1 MSGIRRH
8 NFVILLGGGA
18 AAWPFAARAQQPAM
32 PVIGL
37 IDAASAADRSD
48 VMVAFR
54 EALAEAG
61 YIEGQNVAIE
71 YRWAEGR
78 FDRLPELATDL
89 VRRRVNVI
97 VTPATTAAALAAK
110 AATATIPIVFGVGG
124 DPVQLGLVAS
134 LNRPGGN
141 ATGLNFFTIE
151 LMAKRMQL
159 LRELVPAAKRV
170 AVLINPTDRSFEMT
184 LRDVEAAAIG
194 QQVVAIEAAT
204 GREID
209 AAFES
214 LEREKVADALF
225 VSGGAFFTMRR
236 AQLAILAARYALPAT
251 YSQRLFVEVGGL
263 MSYGTSFADN
273 WRQVGLYTGR
283 VLKGA
288 KPADLP
294 VSQSTKFELVIN
306 LNTARALR
314 LEVPPTLLARAD
326 EVIE

>member
-1 MSGIRRH
+1 
-8 NFVILLGGGA
+8 
-18 AAWPFAARAQQPAM
+18 M

-89 VRRRVNVI
+89 VRRRVSVI

>member
-1 MSGIRRH
+1 MNNRRE
-8 NFVILLGGGA
+8 FITLLGGTA
-18 AAWPFAARAQQPAM
+18 AAWPLAAHAQQPTM

-89 VRRRVNVI
+89 VRRRVSVI

-225 VSGGAFFTMRR
+225 VSGGAFFAARR

>member
-1 MSGIRRH
+1 VNRRS
-8 NFVILLGGGA
+8 FITLLGGA
-18 AAWPFAARAQQPAM
+18 AVAWPLAARAQQAAM
-32 PVIGL
+32 PVIGF
-37 IDAASAADRSD
+37 IDAASAADRTNSIA
-48 VMVAFR
+48 AFR
-54 EALAEAG
+54 EGLAEAG
-61 YIEGQNVAIE
+61 YVEGQNVAIE

-78 FDRLPELATDL
+78 YDRLPELATDL
-89 VRRRVNVI
+89 VRRRVSVI
-97 VTPATTAAALAAK
+97 ATPGTTAAALAAK
-110 AATATIPIVFGVGG
+110 AATETIPIVFGAGG

-141 ATGLNFFTIE
+141 ATGVNFFTIE

-170 AVLINPTDRSFEMT
+170 AVLVNPTDRSNETT

-194 QQVVAIEAAT
+194 QEVVALEVAT

-209 AAFES
+209 SAFES
-214 LEREKVADALF
+214 LEREKVDVLF
-225 VSGGAFFTMRR
+225 VSGGAFFTARR
-236 AQLAILAARYALPAT
+236 TQLAILAARYALPAT

-263 MSYGTSFADN
+263 MSYGTDILDAF
-273 WRQVGLYTGR
+273 RQVGVYTAR
-283 VLKGA
+283 VLKGT

-294 VSQSTKFELVIN
+294 VSQPTKFELVIN

-314 LEVPPTLLARAD
+314 LEVPPALLARAD

>member
-1 MSGIRRH
+1 MNRRH
-8 NFVILLGGGA
+8 LITLLGGA
-18 AAWPFAARAQQPAM
+18 AAAWPLAAHAQQPTM

-61 YIEGQNVAIE
+61 YIQGQNVAIE

-89 VRRRVNVI
+89 VRRRVSVI
-97 VTPATTAAALAAK
+97 VTPGTTAAALAAK

-170 AVLINPTDRSFEMT
+170 AVLINPTDRSFETT